1 MFLILKGAG
10 GGESTNK
17 QVVPFE
23 FNLNKTSVPS
33 YQRLLFNRHCTLIF
47 YKKVSERIRAKLS

>member
-1 MFLILKGAG
+1 MFLILKGVG
-10 GGESTNK
+10 VGESTNK

-33 YQRLLFNRHCTLIF
+33 YRLLFNRHCTLIF